1 MGVGTYNHNNNSG
14 DKNCQN
20 RDALYY
26 ALMTVLLM
34 SNGMS
39 VGGACMLLAI
49 VMAVREKYD
58 YAIING
64 LIGTLN
70 LYLGGANIQCA
81 KMCRCNIQKLIK
93 SKQALEKPR
102 W

>member
-1 MGVGTYNHNNNSG
+1 MGVGTYNHNNSG

-26 ALMTVLLM
+26 ALMAVLLM
-34 SNGMS
+34 SNGVT

-49 VMAVREKYD
+49 VMAVRENYD

-81 KMCRCNIQKLIK
+81 KTCRCNVQKLIK

>member
-1 MGVGTYNHNNNSG
+1 
-14 DKNCQN
+14 
-20 RDALYY
+20 
-26 ALMTVLLM
+26 MTVLLM
-34 SNGMS
+34 SNG
-39 VGGACMLLAI
+39 VTIGGACMLLAI
-49 VMAVREKYD
+49 VMAVRENYD

-81 KMCRCNIQKLIK
+81 KMCRGNIQKLIK

>member
-1 MGVGTYNHNNNSG
+1 MGVSTYNHNNSG

-20 RDALYY
+20 RDALYH
-26 ALMTVLLM
+26 ALMAVLLM
-34 SNGMS
+34 SNGVT

-49 VMAVREKYD
+49 VMAFRENYD

-70 LYLGGANIQCA
+70 LYLGGRKYSVCQDVP
-81 KMCRCNIQKLIK
+81 L
-93 SKQALEKPR
+93 
-102 W
+102 

>member
-1 MGVGTYNHNNNSG
+1 MGVSTYNHNNSG

-20 RDALYY
+20 RDALYH
-26 ALMTVLLM
+26 ALMAVLLM
-34 SNGMS
+34 SNGVT

-49 VMAVREKYD
+49 VMAFRENYD

-70 LYLGGANIQCA
+70 LYLGGRKYSVCQDV
-81 KMCRCNIQKLIK
+81 
-93 SKQALEKPR
+93 P

>member
-1 MGVGTYNHNNNSG
+1 MGVSTYNHNNSG

-20 RDALYY
+20 RDALYH
-26 ALMTVLLM
+26 ALMAVLLM
-34 SNGMS
+34 SNGVT

-49 VMAVREKYD
+49 VMAVRENYD

-64 LIGTLN
+64 LVGALN
-70 LYLGGANIQCA
+70 LYLGGRKYSVCQDV
-81 KMCRCNIQKLIK
+81 L
-93 SKQALEKPR
+93 

>member
-1 MGVGTYNHNNNSG
+1 MGVGTYNHNNSG

-20 RDALYY
+20 RDALYH
-26 ALMTVLLM
+26 ALMAVLLM
-34 SNGMS
+34 SNGVT

-49 VMAVREKYD
+49 VMAVRENYD

-70 LYLGGANIQCA
+70 LYLWGRKYSVCQDV
-81 KMCRCNIQKLIK
+81 L
-93 SKQALEKPR
+93 

>member
-1 MGVGTYNHNNNSG
+1 MFLGGFMGVGTYNHNNSG

-26 ALMTVLLM
+26 ALMAVLLM
-34 SNGMS
+34 SNGVT

-49 VMAVREKYD
+49 VMAVRENYD

-64 LIGTLN
+64 LVGALN
-70 LYLGGANIQCA
+70 LYLGGRKYSVCQDV
-81 KMCRCNIQKLIK
+81 L
-93 SKQALEKPR
+93 

>member
-1 MGVGTYNHNNNSG
+1 MGTYNHNNSG

-20 RDALYY
+20 RDTLYR

-34 SNGMS
+34 SNGVT

-49 VMAVREKYD
+49 VMAFRENYD

-70 LYLGGANIQCA
+70 LYLGGRKYSVCQDV
-81 KMCRCNIQKLIK
+81 
-93 SKQALEKPR
+93 P

>member
-1 MGVGTYNHNNNSG
+1 MGVSTYNHNNSG

-20 RDALYY
+20 RDALYH
-26 ALMTVLLM
+26 ALMAVLLM
-34 SNGMS
+34 SNGMT

-49 VMAVREKYD
+49 VMAFRENYD

-70 LYLGGANIQCA
+70 LYLGGANIQRA
-81 KMCRCNIQKLIK
+81 KTCRCNIQKLIK

>member
-26 ALMTVLLM
+26 ALMAVLLM
-34 SNGMS
+34 SNGVT
-39 VGGACMLLAI
+39 VGGACMLAAI
-49 VMAVREKYD
+49 AMVVRENYD
-58 YAIING
+58 WTVING
-64 LIGTLN
+64 LVGALN
-70 LYLGGANIQCA
+70 LYLGGANIQRA
-81 KMCRCNIQKLIK
+81 KTCRGNIQKLIK

>member
-1 MGVGTYNHNNNSG
+1 
-14 DKNCQN
+14 
-20 RDALYY
+20 
-26 ALMTVLLM
+26 MTVLLM
-34 SNGMS
+34 SNGVT

-49 VMAVREKYD
+49 VMVVRENYD
-58 YAIING
+58 YVIING

-81 KMCRCNIQKLIK
+81 NTCRGNIQKLIK

>member
-1 MGVGTYNHNNNSG
+1 MGTYNHNNNSG

-26 ALMTVLLM
+26 ALMAVLLM
-34 SNGMS
+34 SNGVT

-49 VMAVREKYD
+49 VMAVRENYD
-58 YAIING
+58 WTVING
-64 LIGTLN
+64 LVGALN

-81 KMCRCNIQKLIK
+81 KTCCGNIQKLIK

>member
-1 MGVGTYNHNNNSG
+1 MGVSTYNHNNNSG

-20 RDALYY
+20 RDALYH
-26 ALMTVLLM
+26 ALMAVLLM
-34 SNGMS
+34 SNGVT
-39 VGGACMLLAI
+39 VGGA
-49 VMAVREKYD
+49 
-58 YAIING
+58 
-64 LIGTLN
+64 LN

-81 KMCRCNIQKLIK
+81 KMCRGNIQKLIK

>member
-1 MGVGTYNHNNNSG
+1 MGVGTYNHNNSG

-26 ALMTVLLM
+26 ALMAVLLM
-34 SNGMS
+34 SNGVT

-49 VMAVREKYD
+49 VMAVRENYD

-64 LIGTLN
+64 LVGALN
-70 LYLGGANIQCA
+70 LYLGGRKYSVCQDV
-81 KMCRCNIQKLIK
+81 L
-93 SKQALEKPR
+93 

>member
-1 MGVGTYNHNNNSG
+1 MGVGTYNHNNSG

-20 RDALYY
+20 RDALYH
-26 ALMTVLLM
+26 ALMAVLLM
-34 SNGMS
+34 SNG
-39 VGGACMLLAI
+39 VTIGGACMLLAI
-49 VMAVREKYD
+49 VMAVRENYD

-70 LYLGGANIQCA
+70 LYLGGRKYSVCQDV
-81 KMCRCNIQKLIK
+81 
-93 SKQALEKPR
+93 P

>member
-1 MGVGTYNHNNNSG
+1 MGVSTYNHNNSG

-20 RDALYY
+20 RDALYH
-26 ALMTVLLM
+26 ALMAVLLM
-34 SNGMS
+34 SNGVT

-49 VMAVREKYD
+49 VMAVRENYD

-64 LIGTLN
+64 LVGALN
-70 LYLGGANIQCA
+70 LYLGGRKYSACQDV
-81 KMCRCNIQKLIK
+81 
-93 SKQALEKPR
+93 P

>member
-1 MGVGTYNHNNNSG
+1 MGVSTYNHNNSG

-20 RDALYY
+20 RDALYH

-34 SNGMS
+34 SNGVT

-49 VMAVREKYD
+49 VMAFRENYD

-81 KMCRCNIQKLIK
+81 KTCRCNVQKLIK

>member
-1 MGVGTYNHNNNSG
+1 MGVGTYNHNNSG

-26 ALMTVLLM
+26 ALMAVLLM
-34 SNGMS
+34 SNGVT

-49 VMAVREKYD
+49 VMAVRENYD

-81 KMCRCNIQKLIK
+81 KTCRCNVQKLIK
-93 SKQALEKPR
+93 SKQVLEKPR

>member
-14 DKNCQN
+14 DKTCQN
-20 RDALYY
+20 RDALYH
-26 ALMTVLLM
+26 ALMAVLLM
-34 SNGMS
+34 SNGVT

-49 VMAVREKYD
+49 VMAVRENYD
-58 YAIING
+58 WTVING
-64 LIGTLN
+64 LVGALN

-81 KMCRCNIQKLIK
+81 KTCCGNIQKLIK

>member
-1 MGVGTYNHNNNSG
+1 MGVSTYNHNNSG

-20 RDALYY
+20 RDALYH

-49 VMAVREKYD
+49 VMAVRENYD

-70 LYLGGANIQCA
+70 LYLGGGANIQCA
-81 KMCRCNIQKLIK
+81 KTCRCNVQKLIK

>member
-1 MGVGTYNHNNNSG
+1 MGVGTYNHNNSG

-26 ALMTVLLM
+26 ALMAVLLM
-34 SNGMS
+34 SNGVT

-49 VMAVREKYD
+49 VMAVRENYD

-64 LIGTLN
+64 LVGALN

-81 KMCRCNIQKLIK
+81 KTCRCNVQKLIK

>member
-1 MGVGTYNHNNNSG
+1 
-14 DKNCQN
+14 
-20 RDALYY
+20 
-26 ALMTVLLM
+26 M
-34 SNGMS
+34 SNGVT

-49 VMAVREKYD
+49 VMAVRENYD

-64 LIGTLN
+64 LIVTLN

-81 KMCRCNIQKLIK
+81 KTCRGNIQKLTK
-93 SKQALEKPR
+93 SKQVLEKPR

>member
-1 MGVGTYNHNNNSG
+1 MGVSTYNHNNNSG

-20 RDALYY
+20 RDVLYH

-49 VMAVREKYD
+49 VMAVRENYD
-58 YAIING
+58 YVIING

-70 LYLGGANIQCA
+70 LYLGGAQIFSVPRCA
-81 KMCRCNIQKLIK
+81 VVMFKN
-93 SKQALEKPR
+93 
-102 W
+102 

>member
-1 MGVGTYNHNNNSG
+1 MGVGTYNHNNSG

-26 ALMTVLLM
+26 ALMAVLLM

-49 VMAVREKYD
+49 VMAVRENYD

-81 KMCRCNIQKLIK
+81 KTCRCNVQKLIE
-93 SKQALEKPR
+93 SKQVLEKPR

>member
-1 MGVGTYNHNNNSG
+1 MGGSTYNHNNSG

-20 RDALYY
+20 RDALYH
-26 ALMTVLLM
+26 ALMAVLLM
-34 SNGMS
+34 SNGMT

-49 VMAVREKYD
+49 VMAVRENYD

-70 LYLGGANIQCA
+70 LVSGGAQIFSVPRCA
-81 KMCRCNIQKLIK
+81 VVIFKN
-93 SKQALEKPR
+93 
-102 W
+102 

>member
-26 ALMTVLLM
+26 ALMAVLLM
-34 SNGMS
+34 SNGVT

-49 VMAVREKYD
+49 VMAVRENYD
-58 YAIING
+58 WTVING
-64 LIGTLN
+64 LVGALN

-81 KMCRCNIQKLIK
+81 KTCCGNIQKLIK

>member
-1 MGVGTYNHNNNSG
+1 MGVSTYNHNNNSG

-20 RDALYY
+20 RDALYH

-49 VMAVREKYD
+49 VMAVRENYD

-70 LYLGGANIQCA
+70 LYLGGANIQCV
-81 KMCRCNIQKLIK
+81 KTCRGNIQKLIK
-93 SKQALEKPR
+93 SNQALEKPR